1 MLGKEFKKLVESIPD
16 DFEVRAVAAFGPHA
30 QILGVVNQD
39 KDQRSA
45 IMIAMKVDPNGSVD
59 DAEIRGVN

>member
-1 MLGKEFKKLVESIPD
+1 MQGKEFKKLIESIPD

-30 QILGVVNQD
+30 QILGVVTQD
-39 KDQRSA
+39 KDQRCA
-45 IMIAMKVDPNGSVD
+45 IMIAMRIDSSGSID